1 MLNKDWPERSCPI
14 CHHSQKTLLHRQNFS
29 EISEGSLLDGYDV
42 VVCQQCGY
50 GFADRIPEQAIFD
63 AYYQG
68 MSKYEN
74 QENLG
79 QPNSYDWKRFN
90 LVVDQLKPFLISTR
104 TQILEI
110 GCATG
115 GLLSLLKANGQTS
128 VMGLDPSLACAR
140 TALKDYQIKVEVG
153 SLFNHPL
160 NQSFEFLI
168 LIGVMEHIE
177 NLQKGVIALADLLG
191 ENGRVYIEVPDALH
205 FADWPDAPYQQ
216 FSTEHIN
223 FFSPVSLQNL
233 MHQNGFKTLQCFQA
247 VREHNYRSMMPVVC
261 GLFEKQSSYK
271 APLDFDKETQS
282 ALQAYIQASKE
293 VDAHLQEVIEEIV
306 QSQTPIYVWGVGT
319 HTQRLLVESALG
331 KAHITAFIDSN
342 PNYHG
347 KTLQNI
353 PILPPQAVENQP
365 QTPILISSK
374 VFQKEI
380 EDTIRQQY
388 KYSNPL
394 ICLYRV

>member
-1 MLNKDWPERSCPI
+1 MLNNVWPERPCPI
-14 CHHSQKTLLHRQNFS
+14 CHHPQKTLLHRQNFS

-50 GFADRIPEQAIFD
+50 GFADRIPGQVIFD

-90 LVVDQLKPFLISTR
+90 LVADQLKPFLISTR

-115 GLLSLLKANGQTS
+115 GLLSLLKANGQIF
-128 VMGLDPSLACAR
+128 VMGLDPSLACAQ
-140 TALKDYQIKVEVG
+140 TAQKDYQIKVKVG
-153 SLFNHPL
+153 SLFNHTL
-160 NQSFEFLI
+160 NQCFEFLI

-261 GLFEKQSSYK
+261 GLFEKQSSYT
-271 APLDFDKETQS
+271 APLVFDRETQS
-282 ALQAYIQASKE
+282 ALQTYIQTSRE
-293 VDAHLQEVIEEIV
+293 VDVHLQEVIDEIV

-319 HTQRLLVESALG
+319 HTQRLLIESALG

-365 QTPILISSK
+365 QTSILISSK

-380 EDTIRQQY
+380 EDTIRQQF

-394 ICLYRV
+394 ICLYCV